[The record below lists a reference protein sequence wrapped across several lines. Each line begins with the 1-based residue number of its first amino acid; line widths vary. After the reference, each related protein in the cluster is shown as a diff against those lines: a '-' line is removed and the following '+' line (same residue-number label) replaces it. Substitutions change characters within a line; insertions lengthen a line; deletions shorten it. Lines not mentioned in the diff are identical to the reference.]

1 MVRSG
6 ARERTVTS
14 LPPSILGELLTSV
27 TRARLLTLFLTHP
40 SEEYYLRELAR
51 RTGQSLRAVQ
61 HELPRLERLEMV
73 LVRRRGRQKFYR
85 ANEQHSLFP
94 ELKRVVYKTAA
105 LGDVLK
111 DAIVSIAGID
121 AAFIYGSIAKGG
133 ERSGSDV
140 DLMVIGDLDSDTLH
154 RAIRKAEKQLGREV
168 SLATMSP
175 GEWRDRLAS
184 RDAFVEDLL
193 KSDKIFLAG
202 DERALRR
209 S

>member
-1 MVRSG
+1 M
-6 ARERTVTS
+6 
-14 LPPSILGELLTSV
+14 PPSILGELLTSV

-61 HELPRLERLEMV
+61 HELPRLERLEIV

-85 ANEQHSLFP
+85 ANEQHPLFP

-111 DAIVSIAGID
+111 DAIASIEGID
-121 AAFIYGSIAKGG
+121 AAFIFGSVAKGS
-133 ERSGSDV
+133 ERRGSDV
-140 DLMVIGDLDSDTLH
+140 DLMIIGDLDSDALH

-175 GEWRDRLAS
+175 DEWRDRLAS
-184 RDAFVEDLL
+184 RDAFAEDLL
-193 KSDKIFLAG
+193 KTDKIFLTG
-202 DERALRR
+202 DERAIQRA
-209 S
+209 